1 MPDEGRRKVQSKGEI
16 TLPES
21 FRKENDIEPGDHVS
35 YNVHSRDRSKLII
48 EKKND

>member
-1 MPDEGRRKVQSKGEI
+1 MPDEGKRKVQSKGEF

-21 FRKENDIEPGDHVS
+21 FRNENDISPGDHVK
-35 YNVHSRDRSKLII
+35 YKVHSRDRSKLII